1 MAGLLRTKNTLSII
15 AQVLGGQVVL
25 AFMWDLF
32 GYSLVFGADHGGV
45 IGGLENALLINVDYA
60 TCGPHATNIAGATF
74 ALFMMQF
81 GAITPLLMTG
91 SSPQKQ

>member
-1 MAGLLRTKNTLSII
+1 
-15 AQVLGGQVVL
+15 
-25 AFMWDLF
+25 MWDLF

-45 IGGLENALLINVDYA
+45 IGSFEHSLLIGVDYG

-74 ALFMMQF
+74 ALFQMQF

-91 SSPQKQ
+91 MIAVPLLRIWSPFHCTLHY